1 MKLFAGIGLV
11 ASKEQREKDQV
22 KVMAEAQMML
32 QLAQKELEIQ
42 EIRNENA
49 LIMLEIAMITRDSND

>member
-11 ASKEQREKDQV
+11 ASKEQRAQDQA

-32 QLAQKELEIQ
+32 QLAEKELEIQ

-49 LIMLEIAMITRDSND
+49 LIMLELALIKGGI

>member
-49 LIMLEIAMITRDSND
+49 LIMLELALIKGGI

>member
-1 MKLFAGIGLV
+1 MKLFAGIGLEV
-11 ASKEQREKDQV
+11 SRAKRELDQA
-22 KVMAEAQMML
+22 KIMAEAQMML

-49 LIMLEIAMITRDSND
+49 MIMLELAMLKGGM

>member
-1 MKLFAGIGLV
+1 MKLFAGIGLD
-11 ASKEQREKDQV
+11 ASKTKRELDQA

-32 QLAQKELEIQ
+32 QLAQKELGVQ

-49 LIMLEIAMITRDSND
+49 LIMLEIAMIKGGM

>member
-1 MKLFAGIGLV
+1 MKIFAGIGLD
-11 ASKEQREKDQV
+11 ASRAKRELDQA

-49 LIMLEIAMITRDSND
+49 LIMLEIAMIKGGM

>member
-11 ASKEQREKDQV
+11 ASKEQRVKDQA

-32 QLAQKELEIQ
+32 QLTEKELEIQ

-49 LIMLEIAMITRDSND
+49 LIMLELALIKGGI

>member
-1 MKLFAGIGLV
+1 MKLFAGIGLD
-11 ASKEQREKDQV
+11 ASRAKRELDQA

-42 EIRNENA
+42 ESRNENA
-49 LIMLEIAMITRDSND
+49 MIMLELAMVKGGM

>member
-1 MKLFAGIGLV
+1 MKLFAGIGLM
-11 ASKEQREKDQV
+11 ASKEQREKDQA
-22 KVMAEAQMML
+22 KVMADAQMML

-49 LIMLEIAMITRDSND
+49 MIMLEIAMIKGGM

>member
-1 MKLFAGIGLV
+1 MKLFAGIGLD
-11 ASKEQREKDQV
+11 ASRAKRELDQA

-32 QLAQKELEIQ
+32 QLAQKELESQ

-49 LIMLEIAMITRDSND
+49 MIMLELAMVKGGM